1 LKVHLGRLASLELVW
16 AHRGPHGAYFYEL
29 AWDGQTDESTPH
41 LTGLIDPDQLDHAD
55 QLAGE
60 LQDADALRGGGGARG
75 EAGQDYVPD
84 RSGSV
89 DDRSVDGRPL
99 VGGLSPH
106 GRVHVSTAVAGA
118 GRG

>member
-16 AHRGPHGAYFYEL
+16 AHRGPHGAYLYEL

-41 LTGLIDPDQLDHAD
+41 LAGLIDPDQLQEAD
-55 QLAGE
+55 R
-60 LQDADALRGGGGARG
+60 LRDSGGDRG
-75 EAGQDYVPD
+75 EAGQDYDDD
-84 RSGSV
+84 RSGSGK
-89 DDRSVDGRPL
+89 DRSVDGRSL

-106 GRVHVSTAVAGA
+106 GRLHGSAAVAGA